1 VSENYIEELEMAD
14 KTVEIKGM
22 TCGHCEGRVNA
33 EIMAI
38 PGVLG
43 VVVSAEKANAI
54 ITSELEI
61 SADAIEN
68 AVQAAGYSLVH

>member
-1 VSENYIEELEMAD
+1 MAE

-22 TCGHCEGRVNA
+22 TCGQCECRVST
-33 EIMAI
+33 EILAI
-38 PGVLG
+38 PGVIG
-43 VVVSAEKANAI
+43 VSVSAEKAHAI

-61 SADAIEN
+61 SGDAIES

>member
-1 VSENYIEELEMAD
+1 MAE

-38 PGVLG
+38 PGVIG
-43 VVVSAEKANAI
+43 VVVSAEKAHAI
-54 ITSELEI
+54 ITSDLEI
-61 SADAIEN
+61 SGDAIES
-68 AVQAAGYSLVH
+68 AIQAAGYSLVH

>member
-1 VSENYIEELEMAD
+1 MAA
-14 KTVEIKGM
+14 KTVNIKGM
-22 TCGHCEGRVNA
+22 TCGHCEGRVSV

-43 VVVSAEKANAI
+43 VVASAEKAQAT

-61 SADAIEN
+61 SGDAIES
-68 AVQAAGYSLVH
+68 AVRAAGYSLVH